1 MIKYRRI
8 LFFCFVSYFAV
19 CLSANASSIRQLG
32 MNDMLAAA
40 ELVFEGQVT
49 NSEARWNDDKTLI
62 QTFITFT
69 VSEVISGDYAQDSL
83 ELSFVG
89 GRVGIDAMQAEGS
102 RHPKVGEKGIY
113 FIESVSKQLVNPLV
127 GWSQGHFLLKKN
139 ESGDEYVMTDKNAH
153 VMSIASESISSNSRT
168 LSSTSSL
175 SSGVARNVI
184 VDKQP
189 SSKGMSALK
198 FKQELK
204 QLRIKLN
211 NQTKQ

>member
-1 MIKYRRI
+1 MIKYRRV
-8 LFFCFVSYFAV
+8 LFFCFVSYFAM

-32 MNDMLAAA
+32 MNDMLATA
-40 ELVFEGQVT
+40 ELVFEGQVI

-69 VSEVISGDYAQDSL
+69 VSEVISGDYSQDSL

-89 GRVGIDAMQAEGS
+89 GRVGIDAMKAEGS

-113 FIESVSKQLVNPLV
+113 FITSVSRPLVNPLM
-127 GWSQGHFLLKKN
+127 GWSQGHFLLKQD
-139 ESGDEYVMTDKNAH
+139 ESGNEYVMTDKNAH
-153 VMSIASESISSNSRT
+153 VMGIASESLT
-168 LSSTSSL
+168 SSTQRFNSSVSL

-184 VDKQP
+184 VDKEP
-189 SSKGMSALK
+189 SSQGMSALK

-204 QLRIKLN
+204 QLRIKLLN
-211 NQTKQ
+211 ETGQ